1 MSRKKSAFD
10 CRAVPMRHCAA
21 MPSLVNACETQ
32 RVSRLVAGLADGYL
46 ARLNNCRLTQPLNSP
61 TRSPLR
67 SPLINKQGTG
77 IIFREIFFATSFS
90 LRRGPTLNCDHFALR
105 SRLKKNFRFHNVTR
119 EKGYVTWNSP
129 RRVLRMTFSVRE
141 CE

>member
-1 MSRKKSAFD
+1 MLAMNSGCEPEKIRLRLP
-10 CRAVPMRHCAA
+10 CVPMRRCAA

-46 ARLNNCRLTQPLNSP
+46 ARLNNCCFTRLLNLP
-61 TRSPLR
+61 TIWSLR

-77 IIFREIFFATSFS
+77 IIFRGIFFATSFS

-105 SRLKKNFRFHNVTR
+105 SRLKKNFPFHNVTR
-119 EKGYVTWNSP
+119 EKGYVTRNSP
-129 RRVLRMTFSVRE
+129 CR
-141 CE
+141 